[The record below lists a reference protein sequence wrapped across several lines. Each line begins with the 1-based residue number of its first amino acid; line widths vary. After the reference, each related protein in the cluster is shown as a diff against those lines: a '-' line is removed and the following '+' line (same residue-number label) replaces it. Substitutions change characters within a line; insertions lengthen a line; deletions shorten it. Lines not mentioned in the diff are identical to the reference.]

1 MLFGLII
8 YYISLIFVKD
18 FSNFYKDIKRMETK
32 LERVLTGSHKEEM
45 ISYLSAHPED
55 FEEAIKLAIADKQ
68 PYSWRAAWV
77 LWSCVEENDIKL
89 RNKVKDII
97 DVLPDRK
104 DNQQRELLKIL
115 QMMEI
120 DEEHEGLL
128 FELCV
133 TLWKDISN
141 QASVRYNA
149 FKLLVKFA
157 QKYPELSSEISFL
170 TGSQYVNSLSAGVK
184 RCVSK
189 MMKGIR

>member
-1 MLFGLII
+1 MDEKDGRLQDYAKTII
-8 YYISLIFVKD
+8 VI
-18 FSNFYKDIKRMETK
+18 
-32 LERVLTGSHKEEM
+32 
-45 ISYLSAHPED
+45 
-55 FEEAIKLAIADKQ
+55 
-68 PYSWRAAWV
+68 
-77 LWSCVEENDIKL
+77 
-89 RNKVKDII
+89 
-97 DVLPDRK
+97 LPDRK
-104 DNQQRELLKIL
+104 YNQHRELLKIL
-115 QMMEI
+115 QKLEI
-120 DEEHEGLL
+120 DEELEGLL